1 MTFVVR
7 AKGDPRMLAAEVKNT
22 VERLGP
28 GRPAHPPEPLRD
40 IVDGRRADTR
50 FALLVL
56 GAFAVL
62 ALVLT
67 AVGVYG
73 VVAYSTARRTR
84 ELAVRRAIGASAPRI
99 VALVIGEGFGWTL
112 LGIGAGAF
120 GARVLARS
128 LGSLLYGVSAT
139 DPMTFAAMAAG
150 LAIVA
155 VAASAL
161 PALRAARVDPMLA
174 LRAE

>member
-1 MTFVVR
+1 
-7 AKGDPRMLAAEVKNT
+7 MLAVEVKHT

-28 GRPAHPPEPLRD
+28 GRPAHPPEPLQD
-40 IVDGRRADTR
+40 IVDGQRSDTR

-84 ELAVRRAIGASAPRI
+84 ELAVRRAIGASAPHI
-99 VALVIGEGFGWTL
+99 IALVVGEGLGWTL
-112 LGIGAGAF
+112 LGIAAGAF
-120 GARVLARS
+120 GARILAGA

-139 DPMTFAAMAAG
+139 DPTTFVAMAAG
-150 LAIVA
+150 LAVVA
-155 VAASAL
+155 LVASAL
-161 PALRAARVDPMLA
+161 PALRATRVDPMIA
-174 LRAE
+174 LRTE